1 MRVKGMSSRMKPVR
15 SWVDPT
21 FGVWPSSGGLST
33 RSLSVESGRKAFVY
47 KCKYFTRRLYCCL
60 FSSNIV
66 LEIYWQIQMILMNFI
81 TDDIDIAL
89 QIMWFGWVK
98 NDSGVDSS
106 RKSIVLSPG
115 FSLGSPPLLNTQ
127 RLWIK
132 DEAGRGETETWRKKV
147 YKKDPSVGSC
157 GMRCRFTCIKLVA
170 CPGRA
175 QWAEALQQVRI
186 EHKPLHPRVTQQ
198 PPKQKWETQILW
210 IWVRKVNFFILSLL
224 AARSLLGVVSSPAS
238 DAFYTFNR

>member
-1 MRVKGMSSRMKPVR
+1 MN
-15 SWVDPT
+15 
-21 FGVWPSSGGLST
+21 
-33 RSLSVESGRKAFVY
+33 SGRKAFVY
-47 KCKYFTRRLYCCL
+47 AQYFTRRLWCFL
-60 FSSNIV
+60 FCSNMEYWVHSFRSLLIDLDDQDEFHHHWHWHSHSDYV
-66 LEIYWQIQMILMNFI
+66 DWLSEVGLTLLPEINR
-81 TDDIDIAL
+81 A
-89 QIMWFGWVK
+89 V
-98 NDSGVDSS
+98 S
-106 RKSIVLSPG
+106 RI
-115 FSLGSPPLLNTQ
+115 FSRELPPLLNTQ